1 MEPQCFPGFAL
12 VVSGKSTGPVKFRR
26 HFTIA
31 SSVAGNLFGI
41 AVRFWAIYSF
51 MKTPAE
57 LFSLKGKVAVVIGGT
72 GTLCGEMA
80 EGMAAAGATVA
91 LVGRDAAK
99 AQARLDKISKG
110 SGKAEFF
117 SCDTTSKAG
126 LQQLL
131 ADVLKKHGRVDIL
144 VNGAGVNSPTPFFDI
159 PEDEFDKIITVNLKG
174 LLLACQIFGK
184 HMVEKGGGS
193 IINLGSASGL
203 TPLSRVFTYSASKA
217 AVHNLSKNLARE
229 WATAGVRVNILV
241 PGFFPAEQNRKVL
254 NPGREAQIMGKTPM
268 KRFGEAHELVGAT
281 LLLAS
286 DAGSFIT
293 GAELVVDGG
302 FAAMSI

>member
-1 MEPQCFPGFAL
+1 
-12 VVSGKSTGPVKFRR
+12 
-26 HFTIA
+26 
-31 SSVAGNLFGI
+31 
-41 AVRFWAIYSF
+41 

-72 GTLCGEMA
+72 GVLCGEMA
-80 EGMAAAGATVA
+80 EGLAVAGATVA

-99 AQARLDKISKG
+99 AQARLDKINKG
-110 SGKAEFF
+110 GGKAEFLA
-117 SCDTTSKAG
+117 CDTTAKAG
-126 LQQLL
+126 LQKLL
-131 ADVLKKHGRVDIL
+131 ADVLAKFDRVDIL
-144 VNGAGVNSPTPFFDI
+144 VNGAGVNSATPFFDI
-159 PEDEFDKIITVNLKG
+159 PEDEFDRIINVNLKG
-174 LLLACQIFGK
+174 LLLACQVFGR

-203 TPLSRVFTYSASKA
+203 TPLSRVFTYSATKA

-229 WATAGVRVNILV
+229 WATSGVRVNTLV

-254 NPGREAQIMGKTPM
+254 NPERIAQIMGKTPM
-268 KRFGEAHELVGAT
+268 KRFGEAQELVGAT

-293 GAELVVDGG
+293 GSELVVDGG